1 MPKSQQPRRKFLQH
15 LAATGVIGVGGIS
28 GIIQN
33 VLASG
38 KDPVATG
45 MHKITG
51 DVRVNGVVAKEG
63 MLLKN
68 GDTIVTGNKSQAIYV
83 IGKDAFFQRDN
94 STVSFA
100 TGAAADVM
108 RVVTGKVLSVFGKGQ
123 RSVQTSTA
131 TIGIRGTGCYIEHEP
146 YGSKV
151 LPVDAGNTPTTGPT
165 TGSRFTRTYFCLCY
179 GTVELIPT
187 AAPNQKETYTT
198 KHHDHPL
205 YIHDDPSMT
214 TSMVPAAVMNHSDVE
229 LALLESLVGR
239 QPPFPAE
246 YWRTY

>member
-1 MPKSQQPRRKFLQH
+1 MTMPNSKQPRRQFLKH
-15 LAATGVIGVGGIS
+15 LAATSVIGAGGIT
-28 GIIQN
+28 GVIQN
-33 VLASG
+33 VLAAG

-51 DVRVNGVVAKEG
+51 DVRVNGVAAKEG

-68 GDTIVTGNKSQAIYV
+68 GDTIVTGSKSQAIYV
-83 IGKDAFFQRDN
+83 IGKDAYFQRDN
-94 STVSFA
+94 TTVSFA
-100 TGAAADVM
+100 AGAAADVM

-123 RSVQTSTA
+123 RSIQTSTA
-131 TIGIRGTGCYIEHEP
+131 TIGIRGTGCYIEDEP
-146 YGSKV
+146 YGNKD
-151 LPVDAGNTPTTGPT
+151 LPVGAGNTPSSGN
-165 TGSRFTRTYFCLCY
+165 RFTRTYFCLCY

-187 AAPNQKETYTT
+187 AAPNQRETYTT

-205 YIHDDPSMT
+205 YIMNDPSMPT
-214 TSMVPAAVMNHSDVE
+214 AMVDAPVMNHSDVE

-239 QPPFPAE
+239 QPPFPSE